1 MKNFMATW
9 ITIQTS
15 DLYDYL
21 CSTQL
26 NALKTLE
33 MADDQTNPID
43 EIIGDITAR
52 IRAEISGNR
61 HNLLSADRTKIPH
74 DLKSFAC
81 YLILESAQTRLPGLK
96 LTADQIRLAT
106 DAKDYLRRIAQGEV
120 PVSVPDDALVT
131 GDFSSNVGC
140 KVVHHRLRHAS
151 GKSLGGF

>member
-1 MKNFMATW
+1 MATW
-9 ITIQTS
+9 ITIQIS

-33 MADDQTNPID
+33 MASDQANSID

-61 HNLLSADRTKIPH
+61 HNLLSSDRTKIPH
-74 DLKSFAC
+74 DLRSFAC

-106 DAKDYLRRIAQGEV
+106 DAKDYLKRIAKGEV
-120 PVSVPDDALVT
+120 PISVPDDAMAT
-131 GDFSSNVGC
+131 GDFGSNVGC
-140 KVVHHRLRHAS
+140 QVVHHRTRHAS
-151 GKSLGGF
+151 EKSLGGF

>member
-1 MKNFMATW
+1 MATW

-26 NALKTLE
+26 NVLQTLE
-33 MADDQTNPID
+33 TASNGPTNPIN
-43 EIIGDITAR
+43 EIIDDITAR

-61 HNLLSADRTKIPH
+61 NNLLSADRTKIPQ

-106 DAKDYLRRIAQGEV
+106 DAKDYLKRIAQGEI
-120 PVSVPDDALVT
+120 PVSVPDDALAIS
-131 GDFSSNVGC
+131 DFSSNVGC
-140 KVVHHRLRHAS
+140 QVVHHRLRHVS
-151 GKSLGGF
+151 EKFLGGF

>member
-1 MKNFMATW
+1 MKNSMATW
-9 ITIQTS
+9 ITIQIS
-15 DLYDYL
+15 DLNDYL

-33 MADDQTNPID
+33 MANDQTNPID

-81 YLILESAQTRLPGLK
+81 CLILESAQTRLPGLK
-96 LTADQIRLAT
+96 MTADQIRLAT
-106 DAKDYLRRIAQGEV
+106 DAKDYLKRIAQGEV
-120 PVSVPDDALVT
+120 PVSVPDDAIT
-131 GDFSSNVGC
+131 IGDFSSNIGC
-140 KVVHHRLRHAS
+140 QVVHRRLHHAS
-151 GKSLGGF
+151 EKFLGGF